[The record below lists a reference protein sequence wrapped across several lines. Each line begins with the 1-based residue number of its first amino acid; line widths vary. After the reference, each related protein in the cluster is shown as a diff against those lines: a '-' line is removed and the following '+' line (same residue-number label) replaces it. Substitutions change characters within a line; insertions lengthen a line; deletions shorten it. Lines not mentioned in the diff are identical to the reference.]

1 MTFYKYHLIAKN
13 SFRVNPKRKV
23 LLMRNLLM
31 VLLLCIS
38 NLSQSQDISV
48 VLKEAERLEAIPN
61 EKEALKYFKEALKI
75 QPLNLHA
82 LTKCSELCSRIGAR
96 EKVQQ
101 TRDSYFQAALIYAK
115 TATKY
120 HPNSDEALV
129 VMGIAMGRM
138 ALTKSGK
145 EKIATVKEIKHY
157 AEMALKIN
165 PDNFKAW
172 HIIGKWNYEVSSLT
186 VLEKAATK
194 VFYGGLPDASLKKSI
209 EAYEKAKS
217 LSPSFTLNYLELAKA
232 YKKNNQKKNAIPLLR
247 YALTIPNRTEDD
259 ERIKKEAA
267 ELLKEWE

>member
-1 MTFYKYHLIAKN
+1 MTLYIHHLISKKRSCN
-13 SFRVNPKRKV
+13 IPCRNVFFIIISLVVLFLSF
-23 LLMRNLLM
+23 
-31 VLLLCIS
+31 S
-38 NLSQSQDISV
+38 NFSQGQDFSV
-48 VLKEAERLEAIPN
+48 MLKEAERLEAIPN
-61 EKEALKYFKEALKI
+61 EKEALKHFKEAIKL

-115 TATKY
+115 TAIKY
-120 HPNSDEALV
+120 HPNSDEAFV

-145 EKIATVKEIKHY
+145 EKIATVKEIKHF

-165 PDNFKAW
+165 PNNFKAW

-267 ELLKEWE
+267 ELLKDWE